1 MHTSWEDAETFLA
14 VAEQDSFSAA
24 AALLGV
30 GQPTVSRRIANLEK
44 RLGCQLFTRNKLG
57 AQLTEAGAK
66 LLPAA
71 EQMARWAG
79 EFGRLAQGAEEE
91 PTGRVRV
98 AAPPGL
104 AVEVLAPLA
113 ARLRREKPEIRL
125 EVLASVDYI
134 DLARGG
140 ADLAIR
146 TRENQEPELTTLHS
160 ARFEIGVFASAAYK
174 AGLVER
180 MTSTSSMTST
190 ASTDP
195 SETGFQ
201 IEDLDWITWAAP
213 YEQVAPRPM
222 LERTIRDFRP
232 AFASDNYLVLK
243 SALEAGLGV
252 MVLEKKGASI
262 SRRNDELV
270 EIDLGFSLPPSDYY
284 LVCAKSMRYVPRVRA
299 VADLLIETLYS
310 ADPPHTADI
319 TPPIA

>member
-1 MHTSWEDAETFLA
+1 MNTSWEDAETFLA

-24 AALLGV
+24 ATLLGV
-30 GQPTVSRRIANLEK
+30 GQPTVSRRIANLEQ

-71 EQMARWAG
+71 EQMAKWAG
-79 EFGRLAQGAEEE
+79 EFGRLAQGAEEQ
-91 PTGRVRV
+91 PAGRVRV

-113 ARLRREKPEIRL
+113 ATLRRERPEIRL

-146 TRENQEPELTTLHS
+146 TRENREPELTTLHS
-160 ARFEIGVFASAAYK
+160 AKFEIGVFATAAYK
-174 AGLVER
+174 VRLTER
-180 MTSTSSMTST
+180 M
-190 ASTDP
+190 ASADP
-195 SETGFQ
+195 SRTDFR

-222 LERTIRDFRP
+222 LERAISDFQP

-252 MVLEKKGASI
+252 MVLERQGASE
-262 SRRNDELV
+262 SGRRDELV
-270 EIDLGFSLPPSDYY
+270 EINLGFALPPSDYY

-299 VADLLIETLYS
+299 VADVLIEHLQS
-310 ADPPHTADI
+310 ADSHHAVDI
-319 TPPIA
+319 R

>member
-30 GQPTVSRRIANLEK
+30 GQPTVSRRIASLEE

-125 EVLASVDYI
+125 EVLASVDYV

-174 AGLVER
+174 EALVER
-180 MTSTSSMTST
+180 MTSS
-190 ASTDP
+190 APTDR
-195 SETGFQ
+195 SGIGFQ

-222 LERTIRDFRP
+222 LERTIHDFRP

-252 MVLEKKGASI
+252 MVLEKQGAGPSP
-262 SRRNDELV
+262 RNDELV

-299 VADLLIETLYS
+299 VADLLIETLHS
-310 ADPPHTADI
+310 ADSHHTAGDA
-319 TPPIA
+319 PPVA